1 MESRPVE
8 IRDGDIVQLGVDY
21 QGGLNEIYRAVK
33 MRFEINQTPQSNSF
47 NVSAF
52 NNLRQFTASSLVD
65 PQTATCS
72 DAHMTDKS
80 CISNSDNSAAGG
92 GEFQVDECCIC
103 LYALAPLQA
112 LFVAPCSH
120 SYHFKCIRPLL
131 QSYPGFQCPICRT
144 YSDLEAS
151 VAIEPE
157 EVAEKFGLQTGKQAD
172 RILDETNNETHQE
185 QRHPLQQAQTTTT
198 TPSPSAAAAETASSP
213 PPPPPL
219 VDTTAGV
226 ASNLLD
232 DTLVLSPTNL
242 STGSEGTAL
251 TKPPFPDVIVVLTQ
265 FPSRIAYRPTA
276 SYHYARWAICTATAT
291 RSAAATTTA
300 AAADYSQPGYADSRA
315 KVKSCKSGWQAQD
328 GIQR

>member
-1 MESRPVE
+1 ME

-157 EVAEKFGLQTGKQAD
+157 EVAEKFGLQMGKQAD

-276 SYHYARWAICTATAT
+276 SYHYAR
-291 RSAAATTTA
+291 
-300 AAADYSQPGYADSRA
+300 
-315 KVKSCKSGWQAQD
+315 
-328 GIQR
+328 